1 MALGLRKNAEIQ
13 EIQTE
18 SLYAQP
24 QSSFKPVQAWAL
36 LGGAILAVQLY
47 VWAKWVTGP
56 YFVRV
61 PSGPSD
67 PPTLMKIVL
76 VTWTSVI
83 CLGFPV
89 GLYYFIIKPW
99 RRERRITT
107 DGMLMVAFGLLF
119 FQDPLLN
126 YFNTWSTYNTWL
138 LEPGFVG
145 AGHSGMGLVGQA
157 GSDDGGAA
165 PHERAR
171 LLVRGPLVHDAR
183 MLGDAACQ
191 VALAE
196 HRYPRVARP
205 SCSCSP
211 SSSTW

>member
-1 MALGLRKNAEIQ
+1 MAFGLRKNAEIQ
-13 EIQTE
+13 AIQTE

-47 VWAKWVTGP
+47 VLAKWVTGP
-56 YFVRV
+56 YFVPV

-83 CLGFPV
+83 MIGFPI
-89 GLYYFIIKPW
+89 GLYYFIIRPW

-126 YFNTWSTYNTWL
+126 YFNTWST
-138 LEPGFVG
+138 
-145 AGHSGMGLVGQA
+145 
-157 GSDDGGAA
+157 
-165 PHERAR
+165 
-171 LLVRGPLVHDAR
+171 
-183 MLGDAACQ
+183 
-191 VALAE
+191 
-196 HRYPRVARP
+196 
-205 SCSCSP
+205 
-211 SSSTW
+211 

>member
-1 MALGLRKNAEIQ
+1 
-13 EIQTE
+13 
-18 SLYAQP
+18 
-24 QSSFKPVQAWAL
+24 
-36 LGGAILAVQLY
+36 VQLY
-47 VWAKWVTGP
+47 IWAKWITGP
-56 YFVRV
+56 YFVRSL
-61 PSGPSD
+61 PGRAIRRPF
-67 PPTLMKIVL
+67 MKVIL

-107 DGMLMVAFGLLF
+107 DGMLMVSFGLLF

-126 YFNTWSTYNTWL
+126 YFNTWSTVQHVA

-145 AGHSGMGLVGQA
+145 EGHSGMGLVGQA
-157 GSDDGGAA
+157 GRDDGGAA

-171 LLVRGPLVHDAR
+171 LLVRGPLCT
-183 MLGDAACQ
+183 MLGCWVMRRAKS
-191 VALAE
+191 
-196 HRYPRVARP
+196 RWP
-205 SCSCSP
+205 SIGTLGLLGVVSCSP